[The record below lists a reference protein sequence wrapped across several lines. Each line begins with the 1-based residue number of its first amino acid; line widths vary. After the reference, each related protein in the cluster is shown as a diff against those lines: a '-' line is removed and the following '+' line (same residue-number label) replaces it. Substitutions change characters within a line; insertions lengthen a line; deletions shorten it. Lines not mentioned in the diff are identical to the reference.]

1 MNTNKMILTIEAK
14 SQNESF
20 ARSVVAAFF
29 SQLNPTIE
37 QIEDL
42 KTAVSEAVTNSIV
55 HGYQGSQQGK
65 IEIKCMIHYEEKF
78 LQVQIVDYGKGIDDV
93 QKAMQPFYTTVES
106 GERSGM
112 GFTVMQAFCDKVE
125 VASENGCTSVLL
137 QKYLK

>member
-20 ARSVVAAFF
+20 ARSVVTAFF
-29 SQLNPTIE
+29 SQLNPTME
-37 QIEDL
+37 QIEDI
-42 KTAVSEAVTNSIV
+42 KTAVSEAVTNIIV
-55 HGYQGSQQGK
+55 HGYQGSQKGK
-65 IEIKCMIHYEEKF
+65 IEIKCMLNYDEMF

-93 QKAMQPFYTTVES
+93 QKAMQPFYTTVTS

-125 VASENGCTSVLL
+125 VASANGCTSVRL